1 MWSQGRVVDGG
12 LTRQAVVRS
21 TRSPGDL
28 RDAQPCLLRA
38 ARRFGEPAE
47 RPCPV
52 RRRENVTYVTHVD
65 ARSPHSH
72 ADQAELA
79 AESGDM
85 AQDYEEFRVNVVE
98 VCQGCS
104 WNRLTVRFLLGNGP
118 PPVVSLP

>member
-1 MWSQGRVVDGG
+1 MWSQGRVVDGS
-12 LTRQAVVRS
+12 LTRQAAVRD

-28 RDAQPCLLRA
+28 CDAQPYLLRT

-47 RPCPV
+47 HLCPV
-52 RRRENVTYVTHVD
+52 CQGENVTYVTHVEGP
-65 ARSPHSH
+65 SPHGH
-72 ADQAELA
+72 ADQAEPV

-104 WNRLTVRFLLGNGP
+104 WNRLTARLLLGNGP

>member
-1 MWSQGRVVDGG
+1 VCQG
-12 LTRQAVVRS
+12 
-21 TRSPGDL
+21 
-28 RDAQPCLLRA
+28 
-38 ARRFGEPAE
+38 
-47 RPCPV
+47 
-52 RRRENVTYVTHVD
+52 ENVTYVTHVD
-65 ARSPHSH
+65 DQAPHSH

-104 WNRLTVRFLLGNGP
+104 WNRLTARFLLGNGP

>member
-12 LTRQAVVRS
+12 LTRQAVVRA
-21 TRSPGDL
+21 TRSPGDPC
-28 RDAQPCLLRA
+28 DAQPYLLRT
-38 ARRFGEPAE
+38 ARRFGEPAGHL
-47 RPCPV
+47 CPV
-52 RRRENVTYVTHVD
+52 CQGENITYVTHVD
-65 ARSPHSH
+65 DQAPHSH

-79 AESGDM
+79 AEPGNT

-104 WNRLTVRFLLGNGP
+104 WNRLTARFLLGNGP